1 MYECMNVVPLGLEK
15 NIKKKLLKYQNM
27 TNASFDING
36 DHLMMQYL

>member
-1 MYECMNVVPLGLEK
+1 MNVVPLGLGEI
-15 NIKKKLLKYQNM
+15 IKKKFLKYENM